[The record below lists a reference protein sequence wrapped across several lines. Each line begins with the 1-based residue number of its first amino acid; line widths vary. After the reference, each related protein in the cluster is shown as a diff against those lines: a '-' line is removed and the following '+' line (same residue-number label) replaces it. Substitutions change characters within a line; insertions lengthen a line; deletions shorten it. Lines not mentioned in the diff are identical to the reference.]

1 MIPVIVFLL
10 SIGVQLAAAILALLL
25 IRYTGRKSAWILIS
39 LAMVF
44 MTVRRLISFAKLLTA
59 GKELTLEISE
69 LIALVISC
77 LILLG
82 VLRIGVYFRS
92 MKSVESMLRESEKR
106 YRSLFENML
115 DGFAY
120 CRMLFEHNRPQDFIY
135 LDVNSAF
142 EKLTGLKNVVG
153 RKVTEVIPGI
163 RESYPGL
170 FEIYGRVAMTGQPE
184 KFEIYLEP
192 LGAWL
197 SISVY
202 STKKEYFIAVFD
214 NITER
219 KKAEEGLMKSEKR
232 YRHLIESVTD
242 YIYTVKLEDGKPV
255 ETIHGPG
262 CMAVTGYTA
271 EEYQAEP
278 SLWLRMIYE
287 EDRDMALKNVNRVLS
302 GEAVPYFEHRIIH
315 KDGSIR
321 WVKDTLV
328 LRYDEH
334 GRLVGYDGLISDI
347 TEFKKLEAQLRQS
360 QKMEAIGQFAGGIA
374 HDFNNILT
382 AIMGYANLLQMKIKE
397 DDQARHNVDQILT
410 SADRAARL
418 TQSLLA
424 FSRKR
429 IISPQPVN
437 LNEIITRVEKLLFRV
452 IGEDV
457 ELKTILSE
465 KDLIIRADSGQIEQV
480 LMNLANN
487 ARDAMP
493 SGGSL
498 TIETGLVKLDT
509 EYIKT
514 HGYGEIGECALI
526 SVTDTG
532 EGMDEETRE
541 KIFEPFFTTKEF
553 GKGTGLG
560 LSIVYGIIKQHD
572 GYINCYSEPHKG
584 TTFKIYLPVT
594 AAVVEEKKVTEIILS
609 TGGDE
614 TILLAEDDEDVKSLT
629 KTVLEE
635 FGYKVIEA
643 ADGEEAIRRF
653 IDNKDKIQL
662 LIFDVVMP
670 RIGGK
675 KAYEK
680 IRKMKP
686 DIKVIFTSGYTADF
700 VQKRD
705 IIEKGWGFITK
716 PVSPTEL
723 LKKVREV
730 LDKQGKLLFSQDN
743 S

>member
-1 MIPVIVFLL
+1 LIPVIVFIL

-44 MTVRRLISFAKLLTA
+44 MTVRRLISFANLLTA
-59 GKELTLEISE
+59 GKEITLDISE

-163 RESYPGL
+163 RESYPEL

-184 KFEIYLEP
+184 KFEMYLDP

-360 QKMEAIGQFAGGIA
+360 QKMEAIGQLAGGIA

-382 AIMGYANLLQMKIKE
+382 AIIGYANLLQMKIKE

-614 TILLAEDDEDVKSLT
+614 TILLAEDDEDVRSLT

-643 ADGEEAIRRF
+643 ADGEEAIRGF

-686 DIKVIFTSGYTADF
+686 DMKVIFTSGYTADF
-700 VQKRD
+700 VQKKD

-716 PVSPTEL
+716 PVSSTEL

-730 LDKQGKLLFSQDN
+730 LDK
-743 S
+743 